1 MQRKILTFVSRYAP
15 YGSNKAKLT
24 IDAALAAAV
33 FEQEI
38 NFLFMDDGVFQLL
51 QNQNAEL
58 ITLKS
63 IGNVLETF
71 ELYGIEQVLV
81 DGSSLEKRCLT
92 PTSLAIPVKILKA
105 EELQRLIA
113 KSDVVINL

>member
-1 MQRKILTFVSRYAP
+1 M
-15 YGSNKAKLT
+15 
-24 IDAALAAAV
+24 DAALAAAV